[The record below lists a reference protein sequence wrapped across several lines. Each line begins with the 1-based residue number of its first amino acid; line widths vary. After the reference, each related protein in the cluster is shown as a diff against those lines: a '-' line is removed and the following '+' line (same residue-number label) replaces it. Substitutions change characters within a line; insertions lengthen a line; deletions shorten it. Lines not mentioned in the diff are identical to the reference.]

1 MTEAE
6 WLACDDPQK
15 MLESLR
21 EKASSRKLRLFA
33 VGCCRGIW
41 HRLTDE
47 RSRNAVEAAERSTEE
62 EIVGRSLDPMRQ
74 QAIAASLAV
83 RERTSARYAC
93 TAANCVLNVS
103 SIWKIANSAAYIAA
117 LGAARQAS
125 VAVKVGTRRGGGGT
139 PAAKRERNRQA
150 SLLRCIFGNP
160 FHPVALDRTTL
171 TPTVV
176 SLAQAVYDEAA
187 FDRLPILADAL
198 EDAGCTDAEILAHC
212 RGPGPH
218 ARGCWVVDFLLGKE

>member
-6 WLACDDPQK
+6 WLEASNPEP

-41 HRLTDE
+41 HRLNDE

-62 EIVGRSLDPMRQ
+62 EIVGRALEPMRQ
-74 QAIAASLAV
+74 QAIAATLAV
-83 RERTSARYAC
+83 RERTSAHYAC
-93 TAANCVLNVS
+93 TAAGCVLNVS

-125 VAVKVGTRRGGGGT
+125 VAVKVGTRRGGGGG

-150 SLLRCIFGNP
+150 SMLRCIFGNP
-160 FHPVALDRTTL
+160 FRPV
-171 TPTVV
+171 TVSPAWQTANV
-176 SLAQAVYDEAA
+176 LALAQGMYDDRG
-187 FDRLPILADAL
+187 FDRMPILGDAL
-198 EDAGCTDAEILAHC
+198 EEAGCTNAEVLSHC
-212 RGPGPH
+212 REPGKH
-218 ARGCWVVDFLLGKE
+218 VRGCWVVDLLIGKE